1 MLKPDMK
8 RFYRDVTIAPVAV
21 DDADASGAGEAFQI
35 LLDGRRVKSP
45 VARELAVP
53 SRPLAE
59 AVAAEWDAQSE
70 KILPASMPL
79 TQLAFTAIDRIAPQ
93 QAEVADRI
101 VRYGETDLLCY
112 RATAPADL
120 VQLQADHWDP
130 LLAWAADDL
139 GAVLV
144 VTEGIVPVDQPKA
157 AVGALARAVSD
168 LDAYRL
174 TALAA
179 ATQAAG
185 SLVIGLA
192 LVQGRLDAMAAVAAS
207 QLDESYQSE
216 KWGEDKESLDR
227 LRALQAEIA
236 QAETFLSL
244 L

>member
-8 RFYRDVTIAPVAV
+8 RFYRDVTVAPVAA
-21 DDADASGAGEAFQI
+21 DDADANGAGEAFQI

-120 VQLQADHWDP
+120 VKLQADRWDP
-130 LLAWAADDL
+130 LLVWATEDL
-139 GAVLV
+139 GAALV
-144 VTEGIVPVDQPKA
+144 VTEGIVPVEQPKA
-157 AVGALARAVSD
+157 AIAALARAVAE

-179 ATQAAG
+179 VAQAAG
-185 SLVIGLA
+185 SLVIGLG
-192 LVQGRLDAMAAVAAS
+192 LVRGRLDAPAAVALS
-207 QLDESYQSE
+207 QLDESYQSA
-216 KWGEDKESLDR
+216 KWGADKEAIDR

>member
-8 RFYRDVTIAPVAV
+8 RFYRAVTVAPVVPEGGA
-21 DDADASGAGEAFQI
+21 DDGGGEAFQI
-35 LLDGRRVKSP
+35 LLDGRKVKSP
-45 VARELAVP
+45 VARVLAVP

-93 QAEVADRI
+93 QAEVAARI
-101 VRYGETDLLCY
+101 ARYGETDLLCY

-120 VQLQADHWDP
+120 VRLQADSWDP

-139 GAVLV
+139 GAALV
-144 VTEGIVPVDQPKA
+144 VTDGIVPVDQPA
-157 AVGALARAVSD
+157 AALAALAHAVST

-179 ATQAAG
+179 VVQAAG

-192 LVQGRLDAMAAVAAS
+192 LVRGRLDAAAAVALS

-216 KWGEDKESLDR
+216 KWGADKEALDR
-227 LRALQAEIA
+227 LGALQAEIA
-236 QAETFLSL
+236 QAETFLGL